1 MAGAQGAI
9 CLTWEGTTETE
20 AREAREL
27 RGGGRRGTVGTKPG
41 PLRVRVETLLGA
53 SGVDVV
59 KLLLLLRLDV
69 LIFLH
74 SAGVLHIGPVCRQN
88 HQVVDLK
95 GGGGA
100 VFLFS
105 YSFDH
110 HCDTT
115 ATF

>member
-1 MAGAQGAI
+1 MRGDGKDRG
-9 CLTWEGTTETE
+9 E
-20 AREAREL
+20 REL
-27 RGGGRRGTVGTKPG
+27 GGGGRVGTKPG

-88 HQVVDLK
+88 HQVVDLR

-100 VFLFS
+100 VF
-105 YSFDH
+105 SFLDSFH
-110 HCDTT
+110 HHSETT
-115 ATF
+115 ATFNSVMR